1 MLYCGRIHEEPL
13 PSSKIITTSGTQ
25 HLCDLHEFEVSAA
38 KELNPGQRITPMNT
52 SSKTAAPDD
61 KSNPGI
67 LLTIHDHPVILTETL
82 KIFPKV
88 REMNAKTPVISL

>member
-1 MLYCGRIHEEPL
+1 MLYCRRIHEETL

-38 KELNPGQRITPMNT
+38 KELNPEQRITPMNT

-61 KSNPGI
+61 KSNPGK
-67 LLTIHDHPVILTETL
+67 LLTIHDHPVILTEN
-82 KIFPKV
+82 P
-88 REMNAKTPVISL
+88 